1 MDRWTW
7 IMMFRWIFL
16 KWDHYSCL
24 MSSFPS
30 YGINVSLW
38 ERTVRSEETW
48 IGKKDSKNR
57 KIWRSFVTYRSW
69 TWIYIYKY
77 ISLNFYLFFFRNFF
91 STVEA
96 CAIFIN
102 SLHVKPSLRR
112 LWAFVYRRVNS
123 IDEHLKTWNV
133 DQRLSSYYLCNYN
146 GVPKCRLK
154 NSLRVYYKI

>member
-7 IMMFRWIFL
+7 IMTFRWIFL

-24 MSSFPS
+24 MSSFPF

-38 ERTVRSEETW
+38 ERTVRTEETW

-57 KIWRSFVTYRSW
+57 KIRRSFVTCRSW
-69 TWIYIYKY
+69 TWIYIFE
-77 ISLNFYLFFFRNFF
+77 SFFFATI

-96 CAIFIN
+96 REIFIN

-112 LWAFVYRRVNS
+112 LWAFVYRKVNS

-146 GVPKCRLK
+146 SVPKCRLK
-154 NSLRVYYKI
+154 NSLRNHYKV